1 MFDNKSLIVLGV
13 KMVYGITIAIAS
25 FMLLG
30 TMMVA
35 FCDKTKCR
43 YLIYS
48 SCFIL
53 FLIGVIGF
61 FISLVF
67 SIITPI
73 TFFGCQFI
81 DYSLSSA
88 SNFDSNNMFIQRIL
102 IKLFLM
108 QLSETIYPHACQLRV
123 EIC

>member
-48 SCFIL
+48 TCFIL

-88 SNFDSNNMFIQRIL
+88 SNFDSTNMFIQRIL

-108 QLSETIYPHACQLRV
+108 QLSETIYLHACQLQV

>member
-48 SCFIL
+48 TCFIL

-88 SNFDSNNMFIQRIL
+88 SNFDSTNMFIQRIL

-108 QLSETIYPHACQLRV
+108 QLSETIYPHACQLQV